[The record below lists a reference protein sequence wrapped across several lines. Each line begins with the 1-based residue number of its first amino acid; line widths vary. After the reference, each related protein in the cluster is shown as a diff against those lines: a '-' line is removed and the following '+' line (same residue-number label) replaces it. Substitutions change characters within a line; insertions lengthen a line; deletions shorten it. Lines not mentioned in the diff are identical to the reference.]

1 MFFFPYR
8 VNLPLG
14 RIPVLTIFIVILC
27 LVIYFQQYT
36 SKQAIESTFQSY
48 CQQQTDRDFRITLKK
63 LLGKQLRNCEQ
74 VLYAIHSADDPD
86 ERIEQLSF
94 IARKVNGFS
103 PQNSRRFIA
112 DTLEKKYQE
121 FSLIVPSNMD
131 KKLAYQPG
139 SFNLI
144 RMITS
149 QFAHA
154 DLGHLIGNLLFFV
167 AFAASVEIVLGSF
180 YYFFIFI
187 GISFITSISYSIST
201 ISDTYALPTIGLSGV
216 VMGMIGLFIYL
227 MPTARI
233 RCLFIF
239 ILYFRVFLL
248 PAWLLAAW
256 YVGWDMYS
264 LFFTQ
269 LQTNVNLVAHVSG
282 AIGGYIIG
290 VIFFRKTKQMIK
302 PQLKKMIY

>member
-14 RIPVLTIFIVILC
+14 RIPVLTILIVLLC
-27 LVIYFQQYT
+27 FFIYFQQQN
-36 SKQAIESTFQSY
+36 SQKAIESSFQSF
-48 CQQQTDRDFRITLKK
+48 CQQQTDRDFRITMKK
-63 LLGKQLRNCEQ
+63 LVGKQLRNCEQ
-74 VLYAIHSADDPD
+74 VMYAIYMAEDPY

-94 IARKVNGFS
+94 IAQRINGFS
-103 PQNSRRFIA
+103 AENSRRFIA
-112 DTLEKKYQE
+112 QTLERKYQLL
-121 FSLIVPSNMD
+121 SVNLPTD
-131 KKLAYQPG
+131 LDRKLAYEPG
-139 SFNLI
+139 SLNLLS
-144 RMITS
+144 MVTS

-180 YYFFIFI
+180 YYFFIFV
-187 GISFITSISYSIST
+187 GLSFITSLSYSLST
-201 ISDTYALPTIGLSGV
+201 INEPYALPTIGLSGV

-239 ILYFRVFLL
+239 ILYFRIFLL

-256 YVGWDMYS
+256 YVGWDMYA
-264 LFFTQ
+264 LFFSQTN
-269 LQTNVNLVAHVSG
+269 TNVNLVAHVSG
-282 AIGGYIIG
+282 AIGGYMIG
-290 VIFFRKTKQMIK
+290 LFFFRKTKKMIQ